1 MPSGFQNGFMS
12 PNDVRSLENMNP
24 IPEAEGGD
32 TYMVNGNMLKL
43 KDVGAYIKEK
53 QGVRRIKRFWNW
65 INNEAGK
72 DTLPGWLHR
81 PGELV

>member
-1 MPSGFQNGFMS
+1 LAIKPLS

-53 QGVRRIKRFWNW
+53 
-65 INNEAGK
+65 AG
-72 DTLPGWLHR
+72 
-81 PGELV
+81 GEEDKKILELD